1 MTRVGEMDSGLN
13 LIIHIENY
21 REKKNSRDKTGIKQ
35 SPNKPQEA
43 ADDLGNGYK
52 S

>member
-1 MTRVGEMDSGLN
+1 MDSGLN

-21 REKKNSRDKTGIKQ
+21 RKKKKNSRDKTGTKQ

-43 ADDLGNGYK
+43 ADALGNGYK